1 MPYIQ
6 ICLSTY
12 FGVICMSAYISYVST
27 LFTTVI
33 NALTS
38 VFGDTVIGLCVLVA
52 ICFAVVRFVFG
63 LLIGY
68 KSR

>member
-1 MPYIQ
+1 M
-6 ICLSTY
+6 ST
-12 FGVICMSAYISYVST
+12 YISYVST